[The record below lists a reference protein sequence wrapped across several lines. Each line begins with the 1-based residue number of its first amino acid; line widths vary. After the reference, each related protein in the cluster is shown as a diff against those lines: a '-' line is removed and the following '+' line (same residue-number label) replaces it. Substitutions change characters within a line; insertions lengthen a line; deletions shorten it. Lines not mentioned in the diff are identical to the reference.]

1 MSDKEIRCPRC
12 RTALRMDR
20 KPDGAFWNCP
30 HCTGSALNLAVL
42 RRCLPPAQ
50 VKTFWRRL
58 QTAAHASA
66 PCPSCARPLRE
77 FTLPVEAQTLTLD
90 ICKTC
95 QIVWFDKGEFEAL
108 PERIVTAEVYSPEVD
123 QKLAQL
129 KVQYQSD
136 LNSQLD
142 MEANRVDQ
150 WANMAIGIVHL
161 LLRIALRV

>member
-1 MSDKEIRCPRC
+1 
-12 RTALRMDR
+12 MDR

-42 RRCLPPAQ
+42 RRCLRPDQ

-58 QTAAHASA
+58 QTAAQASA

-77 FTLPVEAQTLTLD
+77 FTLQVETQTLTLD
-90 ICKTC
+90 LCKTC

-108 PERIVTAEVYSPEVD
+108 PERIVMAEVYTPEVD
-123 QKLAQL
+123 AKLAQL
-129 KVQYQSD
+129 KAQVD
-136 LNSQLD
+136 RDFKNQLKS
-142 MEANRVDQ
+142 EANRVDE
-150 WANMAIGIVHL
+150 WAHIAVGIVHL